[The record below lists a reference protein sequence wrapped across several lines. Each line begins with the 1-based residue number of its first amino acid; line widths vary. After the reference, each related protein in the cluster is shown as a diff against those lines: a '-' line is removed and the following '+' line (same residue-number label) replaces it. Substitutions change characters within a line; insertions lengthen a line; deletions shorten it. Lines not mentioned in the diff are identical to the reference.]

1 MSKKDSV
8 KSSINIFTAIMVV
21 LLTALFAV
29 IGYAFVNYETLS
41 STKWYAIVVALIVL
55 AVLFYLCVL
64 YIKKDLKRLEKMK

>member
-29 IGYAFVNYETLS
+29 IGMLLLI
-41 STKWYAIVVALIVL
+41 TKLLALPNGML
-55 AVLFYLCVL
+55 LLL
-64 YIKKDLKRLEKMK
+64 HW